1 MSAGD
6 SAGAGSPASGPAAG
20 PVRIESEIGRLR
32 SVVIHTPGSE
42 IESMTPRTAT
52 EVLYNDIIPLSV
64 VSDEH
69 RTLKRFLSLVADV
82 HEVTDLA
89 ERALGPPEVRERL
102 VAAVCGAGSGSSRR
116 DELLSLPPRELVRT
130 MVGGL
135 RSRKDSL
142 TSVLDGSEYDLP
154 PLPNLYFMRDSS
166 LVVRDRVV
174 VGAMAHGVRSA
185 EAQLL
190 HATFSSPAAI
200 AGAGIL
206 WDGTAPDGDGEPGF
220 ESHAAGQP
228 RRHGDNPEEAVV
240 DGLPPVRL
248 EGGDILVARRDLLVV
263 GISERTSA
271 AALDSLAS
279 AFLTT
284 YGEPLTLIAVVL
296 PRERSTIHLDM
307 IFTLVDRDV
316 ALVYEPYITGPHR
329 VDVYRMQLAPGSTT
343 RVEKCDGL
351 LTALAASGMSL
362 ETVPCGGRDPVVR
375 EREQWLSAANVFAFA
390 PGKVV
395 GYDCNVATME
405 AFARAG
411 FAVVGVE
418 EFLARGAAARSV
430 DDDERLFVG
439 LPGVNLARGGGG
451 PRCMTLP
458 VVRDPV

>member
-1 MSAGD
+1 MSSRAPSD
-6 SAGAGSPASGPAAG
+6 QGAGSSGRIESA
-20 PVRIESEIGRLR
+20 RIESEIGRLR
-32 SVVIHTPGSE
+32 SVVIHTPGRE

-52 EVLYNDIIPLSV
+52 EVLYNDIIPISV

-69 RTLKRFLSLVADV
+69 RTLKRFLSLVAEV
-82 HEVTDLA
+82 HEVTDLI
-89 ERALGPPEVRERL
+89 ERALEPDEVRERL
-102 VAAVCGAGSGSSRR
+102 VRAVCDAGPGRDRR
-116 DELLSLPPRELVRT
+116 EELLSLPPRELAGT
-130 MVGGL
+130 MVAGL
-135 RSRKDSL
+135 RSRRDSL
-142 TSVLDGSEYDLP
+142 TAVLDGSEYDLP

-174 VGAMAHGVRSA
+174 IGAMAHEVRST
-185 EAQLL
+185 EARLL
-190 HATFSSPAAI
+190 RSVFSSPDGI
-200 AGAGIL
+200 PSAGIL
-206 WDGTAPDGDGEPGF
+206 WDGSEADGR
-220 ESHAAGQP
+220 SAAGDD
-228 RRHGDNPEEAVV
+228 H
-240 DGLPPVRL
+240 GLPAVRL
-248 EGGDILVARRDLLVV
+248 EGGDILVARPDLIVA

-271 AALDSLAS
+271 AALDSLATR
-279 AFLTT
+279 LVETCD
-284 YGEPLTLIAVVL
+284 EPLTLIAVVL

-316 ALVYEPYITGPHR
+316 ALVYEPYVTGPHR

-351 LTALAASGMSL
+351 LAALAASGMPL
-362 ETVPCGGRDPVVR
+362 QTVPCGGRDPVVR

-405 AFARAG
+405 AFLRAG
-411 FAVVGVE
+411 FAVADVD
-418 EFLARGAAARSV
+418 EFLAPEATTDATGGDVRTA

-439 LPGVNLARGGGG
+439 LRGVNLARGGGG

>member
-1 MSAGD
+1 MSR
-6 SAGAGSPASGPAAG
+6 SAAVSDGRTG
-20 PVRIESEIGRLR
+20 PVRIDSEIGRLR
-32 SVVIHTPGSE
+32 SVVIHTPGPE

-52 EVLYNDIIPLSV
+52 EVLYNDIIPISV

-69 RTLKRFLSLVADV
+69 RTLRRFLSLVAEV
-82 HEVTDLA
+82 HEVTDLV
-89 ERALGPPEVRERL
+89 ERALRPEEVRERL
-102 VAAVCGAGSGSSRR
+102 VRAVCAAGAARARR
-116 DELLSLPPRELVRT
+116 DELLGLDPGALVRT
-130 MVGGL
+130 LVAGL

-142 TSVLDGSEYDLP
+142 TAVLGGPEYDLP

-174 VGAMAHGVRSA
+174 IGAMAHEVRSA

-190 HATFSSPAAI
+190 RCAFASTEGIES
-200 AGAGIL
+200 AGIL
-206 WDGTAPDGDGEPGF
+206 WEREDDGACRETAGARP
-220 ESHAAGQP
+220 
-228 RRHGDNPEEAVV
+228 HGDDGPPVA
-240 DGLPPVRL
+240 GLPSVRL
-248 EGGDILVARRDLLVV
+248 EGGDLLVARPDLLVV

-284 YGEPLTLIAVVL
+284 YDEPLTVLAAIL

-307 IFTLVDRDV
+307 IFTLVDHDV
-316 ALVYEPYITGPHR
+316 ALVYEPYVTGPHR
-329 VDVYRMQLAPGSTT
+329 IDVYRMQLTPGQTT
-343 RVEKCDGL
+343 RIEKCDGL
-351 LTALAASGMSL
+351 LPALATSGMRV
-362 ETVPCGGRDPVVR
+362 EPIPCGGRDPVVR

-405 AFARAG
+405 AFSRAG
-411 FAVVGVE
+411 FAVAGVE
-418 EFLARGAAARSV
+418 EFLEPEAPTDAEPDVTRGVRTV
-430 DDDERLFVG
+430 NDDERLFVG